1 MERKD
6 DERKKRLYEALPDCG
21 EGKWKGKLRKKRKGC
36 MKLQ

>member
-21 EGKWKGKLRKKRKGC
+21 EETWKRNMRKEREGC
-36 MKLQ
+36 N

>member
-21 EGKWKGKLRKKRKGC
+21 EETWKRKMRKEREGC
-36 MKLQ
+36 N